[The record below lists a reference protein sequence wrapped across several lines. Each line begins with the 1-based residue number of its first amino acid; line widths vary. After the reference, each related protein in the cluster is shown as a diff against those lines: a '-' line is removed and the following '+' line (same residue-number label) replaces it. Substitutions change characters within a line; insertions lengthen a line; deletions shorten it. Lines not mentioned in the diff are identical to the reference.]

1 LSAIEEQ
8 RARALR
14 WRKRALIAS
23 VGLGALAAPMAAQA
37 QNASTTGAEEVS
49 QVDEVVVTGSRLQRS
64 GLDAPTPTMALTA
77 ETIEAKGITNIAD
90 ILNEM
95 PQVATGLSNAN
106 TSYSFGNIGL
116 NQANLRN
123 LGVRRTLTL
132 VNGRRRAG
140 TPDDSNFLAFDL
152 SNIPAALV
160 QRVEVQTGGTSA
172 VYGADAV
179 AGVVN
184 LILKDDFDGIEANVQ
199 YGSDEGGDYDT
210 VNYGLT
216 AGVNYD
222 RGNAVLHVS
231 RTESG
236 GLTRGDRGL
245 GTRYGFVSNPANTGS
260 NDGIPGR
267 IPMRDLRYAYFAL
280 GTPTGYLPFG
290 PGGAATDVIFD
301 SATQTFRP
309 IKAGDRGVIDGA
321 YSTDEGGVQDADTLV
336 APLERTNIYAKADYR
351 LNDKLK
357 LFSEV
362 MFADITARD
371 RISAVFDSWS
381 ASVSIDNPF
390 MPTAVRDG
398 LVAAGKTSMSDWARS
413 HDEFGM
419 RGTDMNRKYYS
430 VAAGLEG
437 EFGDTWNW
445 SAVFEYG
452 NSLSANHNL
461 NDRIDERWF
470 EALDAISDPVTGD
483 PVCRSVEARA
493 RGCVPVNIF
502 GQGTI
507 SPEAVDYVRADHTS
521 TTETSQTLIQG
532 LISGDLFQL
541 PAGAVKVSAGAEY
554 RKDEIDFRPSYVWEK
569 AQGFFASQFSPIQ
582 ESNEVREAF
591 AEVLVPVIKDRPFI
605 HSLEVEGAYRVSD
618 YERAGSV
625 ESWKLAGSWAPIPD
639 IRFRVTKATAVR
651 APSLGE
657 MFNPGSRGAAGL
669 SDPCDPDLLNSG
681 TENRKANCLALGFDP
696 VTWDPNTRRVTTL
709 VFSTGNPDLGVEE
722 ADTLTFGAVVRP
734 RFLPGLAFSADYYS
748 IKLDG
753 GISRIGAQQT
763 VDNCVDLPSLSNQFC
778 DMLTRKPD
786 GNLYEVRDSYINVA
800 SFEVEGVDFEASY
813 HAEIADLLG
822 RDDDLGR
829 ISLQGMAS
837 YLKHNIFIDRD
848 VATGDETA
856 FDDAGEAG
864 NPKLRGM
871 INATYYKGDVQVN
884 WSSRYV
890 DETVTNND
898 LANPAEDVGSYYNI
912 PSVWY
917 HDLSVALDT
926 PMNVRFTAGVRN
938 VFNEGPRDHPSTA
951 RGNLAMDDLIG
962 RFFFLGA
969 KWRFGGQ

>member
-1 LSAIEEQ
+1 MSAIKEQ
-8 RARALR
+8 GAAAWR
-14 WRKRALIAS
+14 WRKRALIAG
-23 VGLGALAAPMAAQA
+23 VGLAALAAPMAAQA
-37 QNASTTGAEEVS
+37 QSAPATGAEEPS
-49 QVDEVVVTGSRLQRS
+49 QVDEVVVTGSRLQRN

-116 NQANLRN
+116 NQVNLRN

-184 LILKDDFDGIEANVQ
+184 VILKDDFDGFEANVQ
-199 YGSDEGGDYDT
+199 YGSDEGGGYDT
-210 VNYGLT
+210 LTYGLT
-216 AGVNYD
+216 TGVNYD
-222 RGNAVLHVS
+222 HGNAVLHVS

-245 GTRYGFVSNPANTGS
+245 GTRYAFVSNPANTGP
-260 NDGIPGR
+260 NDGIPAR
-267 IPMRDLRYAYFAL
+267 IPMRDLRFAYFGL
-280 GTPTGYLPFG
+280 GTPTSVLPFG
-290 PGGAATDVIFD
+290 PGGAWTDVIFD
-301 SATQTFRP
+301 SGLQTFRP
-309 IKAGDRGVIDGA
+309 IKAGDRGVMGGT
-321 YSTDEGGVQDADTLV
+321 YSQDEGGNQNADTLV

-351 LNDKLK
+351 LTDKLK
-357 LFSEV
+357 VFSEV

-381 ASVSIDNPF
+381 TSVSIDNPF
-390 MPTAVRDG
+390 MPTAVRNG
-398 LVAAGKTSMSDWARS
+398 LISAGENSMFYARS

-430 VAAGLEG
+430 VATGLEG
-437 EFGDTWNW
+437 EFGDTWKW
-445 SAVFEYG
+445 STVVEYG
-452 NSLSANHNL
+452 NSLTTNHNL

-470 EALDAISDPVTGD
+470 EASDSIRDPATGNI
-483 PVCRSVEARA
+483 VCRSLEARA

-507 SPEAVDYVRADHTS
+507 SAEAVDYIRADHTS
-521 TTETSQTLIQG
+521 TTETSQALIQG

-591 AEVLVPVIKDRPFI
+591 AEVLVPVIKDKPFI

-639 IRFRVTKATAVR
+639 IRFRLTKATAVR

-657 MFNPGSRGAAGL
+657 MFNPGSRGAEGL
-669 SDPCDPDLLNSG
+669 SDPCDPTLLDSG
-681 TENRKANCLALGFDP
+681 TENRRKNCLALGFDP
-696 VTWDPNTRRVTTL
+696 VTWDPNTRRMTTL

-722 ADTLTFGAVVRP
+722 ADTLTVGAVVRP
-734 RFLPGLAFSADYYS
+734 RFLPGFAFTTDYYK

-753 GISRIGAQQT
+753 GIDRIGAQQT
-763 VDNCVDLPSLSNQFC
+763 ANNCVDLPSLDNQFC
-778 DMLTRKPD
+778 GMLTRKPD
-786 GNLYEVRDSYINVA
+786 GNLYEVLDSYINVA

-848 VATGDETA
+848 LASGDETA
-856 FDDAGEAG
+856 FDDAGEAA
-864 NPKLRGM
+864 NPKFRGM

-898 LANPAEDVGSYYNI
+898 LLNPAEDVGSYYNI
-912 PSVWY
+912 PSIWY
-917 HDLSVALDT
+917 HDLSVAVDT
-926 PMNVRFTAGVRN
+926 PMDVRFTAGIRN
-938 VFNEGPRDHPSTA
+938 VFNEGPRDHPTTA
-951 RGNLAMDDLIG
+951 RGNLGMDDLIG

>member
-1 LSAIEEQ
+1 MSAMSGQE
-8 RARALR
+8 AAASG
-14 WRKRALIAS
+14 WRKRALIAGVS
-23 VGLGALAAPMAAQA
+23 LGALATPMAVQA
-37 QNASTTGAEEVS
+37 QSTPSTGSEPVS
-49 QVDEVVVTGSRLQRS
+49 QVEEIVVTGSRLQRS
-64 GLDAPTPTMALTA
+64 GLDAPTPTMAMTA
-77 ETIEAKGITNIAD
+77 ETIEAKGITNIAE

-116 NQANLRN
+116 NQVNLRN

-132 VNGRRRAG
+132 VDGRRRAG

-152 SNIPAALV
+152 GNIPAALV
-160 QRVEVQTGGTSA
+160 KRVEVQTGGTSA

-184 LILKDDFDGIEANVQ
+184 LILKDDFDGFETNLQ

-210 VNYGLT
+210 LTYGLT
-216 AGVNYD
+216 TGVNYE

-231 RTESG
+231 RTESA

-245 GTRYGFVSNPANTGS
+245 GTRYAFVSNPANTGP
-260 NDGIPGR
+260 NDGVPAR
-267 IPMRDLRYAYFAL
+267 IPMRDLRFAYFAL

-290 PGGAATDVIFD
+290 PGGAWTDVIFD
-301 SATQTFRP
+301 SASQTFRP
-309 IKAGDRGVIDGA
+309 LKAGDRGVIGGS
-321 YSTDEGGVQDADTLV
+321 YSQDEGGNQNADTLV
-336 APLERTNIYAKADYR
+336 APLDRTNVYAKADYR
-351 LNDKLK
+351 LNDHLK
-357 LFSEV
+357 VFSEV
-362 MFADITARD
+362 VFADITARD

-381 ASVSIDNPF
+381 TSVSIDNPY

-398 LVAAGKTSMSDWARS
+398 LIAAGENSMYYARS

-437 EFGDTWNW
+437 EFADTWKW
-445 SAVFEYG
+445 STVFEYG
-452 NSLSANHNL
+452 KSQTANRNL

-470 EALDAISDPVTGD
+470 EASDAIRDPLSGNI
-483 PVCRSVEARA
+483 VCRSLEAQA

-507 SPEAVDYVRADHTS
+507 SAEAVDYIRADHTS
-521 TTETSQTLIQG
+521 TTDTSQTLIQG
-532 LISGDLFQL
+532 LIAGDLFQL

-554 RKDEIDFRPSYVWEK
+554 RKDQIDFAPSYVWEK
-569 AQGFFASQFSPIQ
+569 ALGFFASQFSPIK

-591 AEVLVPVIKDRPFI
+591 AEVLVPLVKDKPFV
-605 HSLEVEGAYRVSD
+605 HALEVEGAYRVSD
-618 YERAGSV
+618 YERAGTV

-639 IRFRVTKATAVR
+639 IRFRLTKATAVR

-657 MFNPGSRGAAGL
+657 MFNPGSRGASGL
-669 SDPCDPDLLNSG
+669 SDPCDPNLLDSG
-681 TENRKANCLALGFDP
+681 TENRRKNCLALGFDP
-696 VTWDPNTRRVTTL
+696 VTWDPNTRRMTTL

-722 ADTLTFGAVVRP
+722 ADTMTVGAVVRP
-734 RFLPGLAFSADYYS
+734 RFLPGFAFSTDYYK

-753 GISRIGAQQT
+753 GIARIGAQQT
-763 VDNCVDLPSLSNQFC
+763 VDNCVDLPSLDNQFC
-778 DMLTRKPD
+778 GMLTRRSD

-800 SFEVEGVDFEASY
+800 SFEVEGVDFEATY
-813 HAEIADLLG
+813 HAEVADLLR

-829 ISLQGMAS
+829 ISLQGVAS

-856 FDDAGEAG
+856 FDSAGEAG

-890 DETVTNND
+890 DDTVTSNTV
-898 LANPAEDVGSYYNI
+898 LNPAEDVGSYYNI
-912 PSVWY
+912 PSIWY
-917 HDLSVALDT
+917 HDLSVAVDT

-938 VFNEGPRDHPSTA
+938 VFNEGPRDHPFTA
-951 RGNLAMDDLIG
+951 RGNLGMDDLIG

-969 KWRFGGQ
+969 KWRFGN

>member
-1 LSAIEEQ
+1 MNAMNEK
-8 RARALR
+8 RDARA
-14 WRKRALIAS
+14 WRKRALIAGVS
-23 VGLGALAAPMAAQA
+23 LGALGAPMAAYA
-37 QNASTTGAEEVS
+37 QTTPTTGEEPSQVEEVI
-49 QVDEVVVTGSRLQRS
+49 VTGSRLQRS
-64 GLDAPTPTMALTA
+64 GLNAPTPTMALTA
-77 ETIEAKGITNIAD
+77 ETIEAKGITNIAE
-90 ILNEM
+90 LLTEM

-123 LGVRRTLTL
+123 LGVRRTLTM
-132 VNGRRRAG
+132 VDGRRRAG

-152 SNIPAALV
+152 GNIPASLV

-184 LILKDDFDGIEANVQ
+184 LILKDDFDGFEANVQ
-199 YGSDEGGDYDT
+199 YGSDEGGSYDT
-210 VNYGLT
+210 LTYGLT

-245 GTRYGFVSNPANTGS
+245 GTRWGFVSNPANKGP
-260 NDGIPGR
+260 NDGIPAR
-267 IPMRDLRYAYFAL
+267 IPMRDMRYAYFAM

-290 PGGAATDVIFD
+290 TGGAWTDVIFD

-309 IKAGDRGVIDGA
+309 LKAGDRGVIDGS
-321 YSTDEGGVQDADTLV
+321 YSTDEGGNQNADTLV
-336 APLERTNIYAKADYR
+336 APLERTNVYAKADYR
-351 LNDKLK
+351 LADNLK
-357 LFSEV
+357 VFSEV
-362 MFADITARD
+362 VFADITARD

-381 ASVSIDNPF
+381 TSVSIDNPY
-390 MPTAVRDG
+390 MPKAVRDG
-398 LVAAGKTSMSDWARS
+398 LIAAGENSMYYARS

-430 VAAGLEG
+430 IATGLEG
-437 EFGDTWNW
+437 DFGNTWKW

-452 NSLSANHNL
+452 KSQTSNRNL

-470 EALDAISDPVTGD
+470 EASDAIRDPLSGNA
-483 PVCRSVEARA
+483 VCRSVEARA

-507 SPEAVDYVRADHTS
+507 SAEAVDYIRADHTS
-521 TTETSQTLIQG
+521 TTDTSQTLLQG

-541 PAGAVKVSAGAEY
+541 PAGAVKISAGAEY
-554 RKDEIDFRPSYVWEK
+554 RKDAIDFRPSYVWEK
-569 AQGFFASQFSPIQ
+569 ALGFFASQFSPVN

-591 AEVLVPVIKDRPFI
+591 AEVLVPLVKDKPFI
-605 HSLEVEGAYRVSD
+605 HSLEVEGAYRISD

-625 ESWKLAGSWAPIPD
+625 DSWKLAGSWAPIPD

-669 SDPCDPDLLNSG
+669 SDPCDPNLLDSG
-681 TENRKANCLALGFDP
+681 TEHRKKNCLALGFDP
-696 VTWDPNTRRVTTL
+696 VTWDPNTRRMTTL
-709 VFSTGNPDLGVEE
+709 VFSTGNPELGVEE
-722 ADTLTFGAVVRP
+722 ADTMTIGAVVRP
-734 RFLPGLAFSADYYS
+734 RFLPGFAFSADYYT

-753 GISRIGAQQT
+753 GIARIGAQQT
-763 VDNCVDLPSLSNQFC
+763 VDNCVDLPTLDNQFC
-778 DMLTRKPD
+778 GMLTRRAD
-786 GNLYEVRDSYINVA
+786 GNLYEVRDSYINVS

-813 HAEIADLLG
+813 HADVSDLLR
-822 RDDDLGR
+822 RDGDLGR
-829 ISLQGMAS
+829 ISVQGMAS
-837 YLKHNIFIDRD
+837 YLKHNIFVDRD
-848 VATGDETA
+848 MATGEETA
-856 FDDAGEAG
+856 FDSAGEAA
-864 NPKLRGM
+864 NPKWRGM
-871 INATYYKGDVQVN
+871 LNATYYRGPIQVN

-890 DETVTNND
+890 HDTVTNNA
-898 LANPAEDVGSYYNI
+898 LLNPAEDIGAYYNI

-917 HDLSVALDT
+917 HDLSVAMDT
-926 PMNVRFTAGVRN
+926 PMNVRFTAGIRN
-938 VFNEGPRDHPSTA
+938 LFNEGPRDHPSTA
-951 RGNLAMDDLIG
+951 RGNLGMDDLIG

-969 KWRFGGQ
+969 KWRFGGE

>member
-1 LSAIEEQ
+1 MSAMKEQ
-8 RARALR
+8 TAAAWQ
-14 WRKRALIAS
+14 WRKRALIAGVS
-23 VGLGALAAPMAAQA
+23 LGALAAPMAAQA
-37 QNASTTGAEEVS
+37 QSAPATSAEEPS
-49 QVDEVVVTGSRLQRS
+49 QVGEVVVTGSRLQRN

-90 ILNEM
+90 LLNEM

-184 LILKDDFDGIEANVQ
+184 LILKDDFDGFEANVQ

-222 RGNAVLHVS
+222 RGNAVLHLS

-245 GTRYGFVSNPANTGS
+245 GTRYGFVSNPANTGP
-260 NDGIPGR
+260 NDGIPAR
-267 IPMRDLRYAYFAL
+267 IPVRDLRYAYFAL
-280 GTPTGYLPFG
+280 GTPTGFLPFG
-290 PGGAATDVIFD
+290 PGGAWTDVIFD
-301 SATQTFRP
+301 SASQTFRP
-309 IKAGDRGVIDGA
+309 LKAGDRGVIDGS

-336 APLERTNIYAKADYR
+336 APLERTNVYAKADYR

-357 LFSEV
+357 VFSEF

-381 ASVSIDNPF
+381 TSVSIDNPY
-390 MPTAVRDG
+390 MPTAVRNG
-398 LVAAGKTSMSDWARS
+398 LVAAGENSMFYARS

-430 VAAGLEG
+430 VATGLEG
-437 EFGDTWNW
+437 EFGDTWKW
-445 SAVFEYG
+445 STVVEYG
-452 NSLSANHNL
+452 NSLTTNHNL

-470 EALDAISDPVTGD
+470 EASDAIRDPATGNI
-483 PVCRSVEARA
+483 VCRSLEARA

-507 SPEAVDYVRADHTS
+507 SAEAVDYIRADHTS

-541 PAGAVKVSAGAEY
+541 PAGAVKVSAGAEF

-591 AEVLVPVIKDRPFI
+591 AEILVPVIKDKPFI

-639 IRFRVTKATAVR
+639 IRFRLTKATAVR

-657 MFNPGSRGAAGL
+657 MFNPGSRGAEGL
-669 SDPCDPDLLNSG
+669 SDPCDPNLLDSG
-681 TENRKANCLALGFDP
+681 TENRRANCKALGFDP
-696 VTWDPNTRRVTTL
+696 ATWDPNTRRMTTL

-722 ADTLTFGAVVRP
+722 ADTMTVGVVVRP
-734 RFLPGLAFSADYYS
+734 RFLPGFAFTTDYYK

-753 GISRIGAQQT
+753 GIDRIGAQQT
-763 VDNCVDLPSLSNQFC
+763 ANNCVDLPSLDNQFC
-778 DMLTRKPD
+778 GMLTRKPD
-786 GNLYEVRDSYINVA
+786 GNLLEVLDSYINVA

-822 RDDDLGR
+822 LDDDLGR

-848 VATGDETA
+848 LATGDETA

-898 LANPAEDVGSYYNI
+898 LLNPAEDVGSYYNI
-912 PSVWY
+912 PSIWY
-917 HDLSVALDT
+917 HDLSVAVDT
-926 PMNVRFTAGVRN
+926 PMDVRFTAGIRN

-951 RGNLAMDDLIG
+951 RGNLGMDDLIG

>member
-1 LSAIEEQ
+1 MSVIREQ
-8 RARALR
+8 GAAAWR
-14 WRKRALIAS
+14 WRKRALIAG
-23 VGLGALAAPMAAQA
+23 VGLGALVAPMAAQA
-37 QNASTTGAEEVS
+37 QSAPSTGAEEPA
-49 QVDEVVVTGSRLQRS
+49 QVDEVVVTGSRLQRN

-116 NQANLRN
+116 NQVNLRN

-132 VNGRRRAG
+132 VDGRRRAG

-152 SNIPAALV
+152 SNIPAALIK
-160 QRVEVQTGGTSA
+160 RVEVQTGGTSA

-222 RGNAVLHVS
+222 PGNAVLHVS

-260 NDGIPGR
+260 NDGIPAR

-290 PGGAATDVIFD
+290 PGGAWTDVIFD

-309 IKAGDRGVIDGA
+309 LKAGNRGVIDGS
-321 YSTDEGGVQDADTLV
+321 YSQDEGGRQDADTLV
-336 APLERTNIYAKADYR
+336 APLERTNVYAKADYR
-351 LNDKLK
+351 LHDKLK
-357 LFSEV
+357 VFSEV

-381 ASVSIDNPF
+381 SSVSIDNPY
-390 MPTAVRDG
+390 MPTAVRNG
-398 LVAAGKTSMSDWARS
+398 LVAAGQNSMYYARS

-430 VAAGLEG
+430 VATGLEG

-445 SAVFEYG
+445 STVFEYG
-452 NSLSANHNL
+452 KSLSTNHNL

-470 EALDAISDPVTGD
+470 EAADAIRDPLSGNV
-483 PVCRSVEARA
+483 VCRSVEARA

-507 SPEAVDYVRADHTS
+507 SAEAVDYIRADHTS
-521 TTETSQTLIQG
+521 TTETSQTLIQA
-532 LISGDLFQL
+532 LIAGDLFQL

-554 RKDEIDFRPSYVWEK
+554 RKDAIDFRPSYVWEK
-569 AQGFFASQFSPIQ
+569 ALGFFASQFSPIS

-591 AEVLVPVIKDRPFI
+591 AEILVPLIKDKPFI
-605 HSLEVEGAYRVSD
+605 HSLEVEGAYRISD
-618 YERAGSV
+618 YERAGNV

-639 IRFRVTKATAVR
+639 IRLRLTKATAVR

-657 MFNPGSRGAAGL
+657 MFNPGSRGADGL
-669 SDPCDPDLLNSG
+669 SDPCDPNLLDSG
-681 TENRKANCLALGFDP
+681 TTNRRANCLALGFDP
-696 VTWDPNTRRVTTL
+696 VTWDPNTRRMTTL

-722 ADTLTFGAVVRP
+722 ADTMTVGVVVQP
-734 RFLPGLAFSADYYS
+734 RFLPGFAFSTDYYK

-753 GISRIGAQQT
+753 GIDRIGAQQT
-763 VDNCVDLPSLSNQFC
+763 VNNCVDLPSLTNQFC
-778 DMLTRKPD
+778 GMLTRRSD

-837 YLKHNIFIDRD
+837 YLKHNVFIDRD

-898 LANPAEDVGSYYNI
+898 LLNPAEDVGSYYNI
-912 PSVWY
+912 PSIWY
-917 HDLSVALDT
+917 HDLSVAVDT

-938 VFNEGPRDHPSTA
+938 VFNEGPRDHPFTA
-951 RGNLAMDDLIG
+951 RGNLGMDDLIG